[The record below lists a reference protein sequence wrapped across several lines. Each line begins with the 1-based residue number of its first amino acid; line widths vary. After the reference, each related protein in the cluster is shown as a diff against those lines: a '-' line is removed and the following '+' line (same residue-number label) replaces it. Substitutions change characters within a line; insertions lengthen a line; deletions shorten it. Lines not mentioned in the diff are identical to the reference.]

1 MRLPA
6 LQYFTY
12 QKCLVIIWGDLGW
25 RKVEERR
32 EEKKVLYG
40 RRLQRLDDNR
50 LVKQI
55 TAKKKECGGVSWEG
69 ECELLLRKYK
79 LEDYEMGSVQ
89 KWKERVHSINSRD
102 WLEEVEGKSSLSW

>member
-1 MRLPA
+1 MA
-6 LQYFTY
+6 GA
-12 QKCLVIIWGDLGW
+12 VILGDLGW
-25 RKVEERR
+25 RKLEERR

-55 TAKKKECGGVSWEG
+55 ITAKMKEHGGVSWEG

-79 LEDYEMGSVQ
+79 EDYGLDPVQ
-89 KWKERVHSINSRD
+89 EWKERVHSIYSRD
-102 WLEEVEGKSSLSW
+102 WVEEVEGKVV